1 MDQNIEGG
9 SSSSMFNDESVIN
22 RKMKDVPIAV
32 GGEDN
37 EVKMKDRINEIL
49 KYDGEF
55 E

>member
-1 MDQNIEGG
+1 M
-9 SSSSMFNDESVIN
+9 SNDESVIN
-22 RKMKDVPIAV
+22 RKMKVPITV
-32 GGEDN
+32 GGGDN